1 MKEVKSINL
10 RHECEDFGLAVKL
23 HCKCM
28 QGALDGDIA
37 PWGKD
42 ECEVLS
48 DKEAKVLIDYHS
60 RTCQVQNTT

>member
-1 MKEVKSINL
+1 MSDGIEFLADVC
-10 RHECEDFGLAVKL
+10 RGFGLAVKL

-28 QGALDGDIA
+28 QGNLKDNLIA

-48 DKEAKVLIDYHS
+48 DNEAKILIDYHS
-60 RTCQVQNTT
+60 RTCQSQ